1 MSETE
6 QGQPKKDYKHTL
18 NLPQTSFAMKANL
31 AQREP
36 QMLKQWQQDKLYEKI
51 RAARVGRE
59 QFILHDGPPYANGDI
74 HIGHSV
80 NKVLKDIIVKS
91 KTLSGFDAPYVP
103 GWDCH
108 GLPIE
113 HNVEKKFGKAGD
125 KLDHKSFRAK
135 CREYAQTQVNGQKQD
150 FVRLG
155 VLGEWNNPYL
165 TMAPQF
171 EADIIRALGR
181 IAANGHLV
189 RGFKPVYW
197 SVVGASALAEAEVE
211 YQEKTSTALDVRFAA
226 VDQKDFLA
234 AFENV
239 SGEGKASVVIWT
251 TTPWTLPAN
260 QAVSLG
266 AEIDYVLLQVNLGA
280 GAERLVIAQE
290 RVTDAMQRY
299 GAENFRVV
307 GQAKGSALEKKLL
320 QHPFYQKQVPILV
333 GEHVTLDAGTGAV
346 HTAPD
351 HGMDDFVVGQKYG
364 IGTLNLVD
372 EHGVYRAHTEI
383 FAGDH
388 VYKVDQKVVDLLQE
402 KSALILAKQFTHSFP
417 HCWRTKTPLI
427 FRATPQW
434 FISMT
439 EKGLQEMALNA
450 VKGVQWFPA
459 WGQARIEAM
468 LQQSPDW
475 CVSRQRTWGV
485 PIALFIHRE
494 TQQLHPRTQEL
505 IEQVA
510 QRVEQEGMDAWFDL
524 DAAELLG
531 EEAAQYQKVTDT
543 LDVWFDSGVT
553 HLAVLERRK
562 YLRYPADLYLE
573 GSDQH
578 RGWFQSSLKAALA
591 MNGTAPYRQVL
602 THGFTVDA
610 DGRKMSKSLG
620 NVVSPQKVVND
631 LGADILRLWV
641 AATDFSGEMTVSDE
655 ILKRTADS
663 YRRIRNT
670 ARFLLSNLSGF
681 DPAVHLVLPEK
692 MLELDRWIVAR
703 TAVLQQEIIV
713 AYDSYQFHLI
723 YQKLH
728 NFCVV
733 DLGGFYLDII
743 KDRQYTMQ
751 ENSLGRRSCQ
761 TALYHIIE
769 AMTRWLTP
777 ILSFTAEELWQSL
790 PGQRSDTV
798 FTAEWHMLPQTS
810 AKGVFSDADWQQIIA
825 VKEAVNKTLEA
836 QRAAGKMGSSLQA
849 NVTLYCAPAIQSL
862 LQKLG
867 DELRFV
873 LLSSGALITPLA
885 DAGEATE
892 VDGLRVAVSVSE
904 YGKCVRCWHYR
915 EDVGANTDD
924 SELCGRCV
932 ENVNGV
938 GEQRYFA

>member
-1 MSETE
+1 MTE
-6 QGQPKKDYKHTL
+6 QKKDYKHTL
-18 NLPQTSFAMKANL
+18 NLPQTGFAMKANL

-36 QMLKQWQQDKLYEKI
+36 QMLQRWQQDKLYEKI
-51 RAARVGRE
+51 RAARAGRE

-80 NKVLKDIIVKS
+80 NKILKDIIVKS
-91 KTLSGFDAPYVP
+91 KTLSGLDAPYVP

-125 KLDHKSFRAK
+125 KLDHKAFRAK

-155 VLGEWNNPYL
+155 VLGEWDNPYL

-211 YQEKTSTALDVRFAA
+211 YQEKTSTALDVRFAFA
-226 VDQKDFLA
+226 DQAKCLA
-234 AFENV
+234 AMPHAK
-239 SGEGKASVVIWT
+239 GEGKVSVVIWT

-266 AEIDYVLLQVNLGA
+266 AEIDYALVQVDLGA
-280 GAERLVIAQE
+280 GAERLLIAQS
-290 RVTDAMQRY
+290 RVEDAMQRY
-299 GAENFRVV
+299 GAKAFQIV
-307 GQAKGSALEKKLL
+307 GSTKGAALENLLL
-320 QHPFYQKQVPILV
+320 QHPFYAKQVPVLV

-372 EHGVYRAHTEI
+372 EHGVYRASTEI

-402 KSALILAKQFTHSFP
+402 KGALILAKQFTHSFP

-439 EKGLQEMALNA
+439 EKGLQDAALNA

-475 CVSRQRTWGV
+475 CISRQRTWGV
-485 PIALFIHRE
+485 PIALFIHRD
-494 TQQLHPRTQEL
+494 TQQPHPRTQEL

-510 QRVEQEGMDAWFDL
+510 QRVEKEGMDAWFDL
-524 DAAELLG
+524 DPKELLG
-531 EEAAQYQKVTDT
+531 DEVEQYQKVTDT

-553 HLAVLERRK
+553 HLAVLERRAN
-562 YLRYPADLYLE
+562 LRYPADLYLE

-670 ARFLLSNLSGF
+670 ARFLLSNLAGF
-681 DPAVHLVLPEK
+681 DPALHTVSAENLLA
-692 MLELDRWIVAR
+692 LDAWIVNR
-703 TAVLQQEIIV
+703 TAELQKEIIA
-713 AYDSYQFHLI
+713 AYDGYQFHLI

-728 NFCVV
+728 NFCAV
-733 DLGGFYLDII
+733 DLGGIYLDII

-777 ILSFTAEELWQSL
+777 ILSFTAEELWREI
-790 PGQRSDTV
+790 PGARSETV
-798 FTAEWHMLPQTS
+798 FTAEWYALPNIAES
-810 AKGVFSDADWQQIIA
+810 GAISHAEWQQMMA
-825 VKEAVNKTLEA
+825 VKEAVNKALEA
-836 QRAAGKMGSSLQA
+836 LRASGSIGSSLQA
-849 NVTLYCAPAIQSL
+849 EVTLYCSDSWQSV

-873 LLSSGALITPLA
+873 LLSSRADIQLLS
-885 DAGEATE
+885 DAGEATDL
-892 VDGLRVAVSVSE
+892 DGLRVAVIASPHR
-904 YGKCVRCWHYR
+904 KCVRCWHYR
-915 EDVGANTDD
+915 EDVGAHKDD
-924 SELCGRCV
+924 PELCGRCV
-932 ENVNGV
+932 ENVNGA
-938 GEQRYFA
+938 GEQRRFA